1 METRAF
7 RLLETLKEYYS
18 DETHLRQLLDV
29 ILYENNADNIS
40 LRLLD
45 WLVSNYSKSRNIVYY
60 IDKTPFNMHQH
71 YKNMLKAYSKKMF
84 DPFRRHERIYIP
96 YKNKQYTSATPMVL
110 ETTVAQ
116 LMFFKWAIDN
126 KVLEYAYM
134 NRVSIKEDMDSNTR
148 HRTSSKTHGAPV
160 GDSSREPA
168 TRLKRK
174 ELSKPNKSVNMYRV
188 NITVTFT

>member
-7 RLLETLKEYYS
+7 RLLETLKDYYRN
-18 DETHLRQLLDV
+18 ETQLRQLLDV

-60 IDKTPFNMHQH
+60 VDKVPFNMHQH

-96 YKNKQYTSATPMVL
+96 YTNGKGSTPMVL

-116 LMFFKWAIDN
+116 LMFFKWAIEN
-126 KVLEYAYM
+126 HVLDYAYKH
-134 NRVSIKEDMDSNTR
+134 RVAIKQDMDANTR
-148 HRTSSKTHGAPV
+148 HRTSTKKQAM
-160 GDSSREPA
+160 SSNHEPTA
-168 TRLKRK
+168 RMKRK

-188 NITVTFT
+188 NITVTFS

>member
-7 RLLETLKEYYS
+7 RLLETLKEYYRN
-18 DETHLRQLLDV
+18 ETHLRQLLDV

-60 IDKTPFNMHQH
+60 VDKVPFNMHQH

-96 YKNKQYTSATPMVL
+96 YKNKSGEGSNTPMVL

-116 LMFFKWAIDN
+116 LMFFKWAIEN
-126 KVLEYAYM
+126 QVLDYAYKH
-134 NRVSIKEDMDSNTR
+134 RVAIKQDMDANTR
-148 HRTSSKTHGAPV
+148 HRTSTKQQTT
-160 GDSSREPA
+160 SSSSQEPTA
-168 TRLKRK
+168 RMKRK

-188 NITVTFT
+188 NITVTFS

>member
-1 METRAF
+1 MESRSF
-7 RLLETLKEYYS
+7 KLLETLRDYYS
-18 DETHLRQLLDV
+18 REKNLKQLLNV
-29 ILYENNADNIS
+29 ILYESQSDSIS

-45 WLVSNYSKSRNIVYY
+45 WLVSNYSKAHNIVYY
-60 IDKTPFNMHQH
+60 VDGTPFNMHQH

-96 YKNKQYTSATPMVL
+96 YTKTVTDNKGTSSSVL

-126 KVLEYAYM
+126 NVLEYAYKH
-134 NRVSIKEDMDSNTR
+134 RDVIKKNMDLNTR
-148 HRTSSKTHGAPV
+148 HRTSKCTDQTPTM
-160 GDSSREPA
+160 

-188 NITVTFT
+188 NITVTFS

>member
-7 RLLETLKEYYS
+7 RLLETLKEYYRN
-18 DETHLRQLLDV
+18 ETHLQKLLDV

-60 IDKTPFNMHQH
+60 VDKVPFNMHQH
-71 YKNMLKAYSKKMF
+71 YKNMLKAYLKKMF

-96 YKNKQYTSATPMVL
+96 YKNKQVEGSDNMVL

-116 LMFFKWAIDN
+116 LMFFKWAIQN
-126 KVLEYAYM
+126 HVLDYAYKH
-134 NRVSIKEDMDSNTR
+134 RLSIKQDMDANTR
-148 HRTSSKTHGAPV
+148 HRTSVKKQSTSTKHE
-160 GDSSREPA
+160 SSARM
-168 TRLKRK
+168 KRK

-188 NITVTFT
+188 NITVTFS